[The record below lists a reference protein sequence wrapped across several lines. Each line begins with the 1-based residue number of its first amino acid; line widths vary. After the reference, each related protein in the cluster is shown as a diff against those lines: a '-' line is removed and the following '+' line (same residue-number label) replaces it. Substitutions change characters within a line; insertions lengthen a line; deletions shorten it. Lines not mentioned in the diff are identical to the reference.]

1 MSVTPHYEEEQMN
14 PQAHRSDNQ
23 DPDELCTLA
32 EVATL
37 LRVPPATLRYW
48 RHLGSG
54 PRSFRV
60 GRHVRYYR
68 ADVDRW
74 LHDRRDAADPGV
86 A

>member
-1 MSVTPHYEEEQMN
+1 MTISFAHDRGEQMQHQ
-14 PQAHRSDNQ
+14 PTDIHD
-23 DPDELCTLA
+23 DTLHTLA
-32 EVATL
+32 EVAEL

-68 ADVDRW
+68 TDVEDW
-74 LHDRRDAADPGV
+74 LRTQRDAGGA

>member
-1 MSVTPHYEEEQMN
+1 MQHPRTDT
-14 PQAHRSDNQ
+14 SDV
-23 DPDELCTLA
+23 DDKLHTLA
-32 EVATL
+32 EVAEL

-68 ADVDRW
+68 TDVEAW
-74 LHDRRDAADPGV
+74 LRAQHDAGGAA
-86 A
+86 

>member
-1 MSVTPHYEEEQMN
+1 MQHQPTDIHDDTL
-14 PQAHRSDNQ
+14 H
-23 DPDELCTLA
+23 TLA
-32 EVATL
+32 EVAEL

-68 ADVDRW
+68 TDVADW
-74 LHDRRDAADPGV
+74 LRTQRDAGGA

>member
-1 MSVTPHYEEEQMN
+1 MQHPHTH
-14 PQAHRSDNQ
+14 PDNN
-23 DPDELCTLA
+23 DDKLHTLA
-32 EVATL
+32 EVADL

-68 ADVDRW
+68 TDVEAW
-74 LHDRRDAADPGV
+74 LRAQHDAGGAA
-86 A
+86 